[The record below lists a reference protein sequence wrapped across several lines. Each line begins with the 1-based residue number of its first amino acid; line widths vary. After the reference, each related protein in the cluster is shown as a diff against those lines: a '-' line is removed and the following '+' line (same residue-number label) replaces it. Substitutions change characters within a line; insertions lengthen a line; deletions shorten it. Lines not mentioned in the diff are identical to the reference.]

1 MVAQYERGREKLK
14 EITLVIM
21 SYILNFRQL
30 ATSLPPNFW
39 FTSYYKPLGSL
50 VEKKRYLSHIVRIP
64 DIYAPPRGT
73 ATFTR
78 LIIVEFWA
86 R

>member
-1 MVAQYERGREKLK
+1 MVAQYERGRGSQRERK

-50 VEKKRYLSHIVRIP
+50 VEKKRYLSHCE
-64 DIYAPPRGT
+64 DT
-73 ATFTR
+73 
-78 LIIVEFWA
+78 
-86 R
+86 

>member
-1 MVAQYERGREKLK
+1 MPWLRNTREGESREKLK

-21 SYILNFRQL
+21 SYILNFRLL

-50 VEKKRYLSHIVRIP
+50 VEKKRNLLP
-64 DIYAPPRGT
+64 
-73 ATFTR
+73 
-78 LIIVEFWA
+78 L
-86 R
+86 

>member
-14 EITLVIM
+14 EITSVIM

-50 VEKKRYLSHIVRIP
+50 VEKKRNLLP
-64 DIYAPPRGT
+64 
-73 ATFTR
+73 
-78 LIIVEFWA
+78 L
-86 R
+86 